1 VYRRIKDRLLL
12 APAARLV
19 TGPIAFLVGGVIDL
33 VALAVAAL
41 RARAGHRRA

>member
-1 VYRRIKDRLLL
+1 VYRRIKDRLLV

-33 VALAVAAL
+33 VALAVASL
-41 RARAGHRRA
+41 RAHADHDRP